1 MTPAVHGG
9 LVRLLTR
16 ALGVLQPAPAAR
28 ALTAAHVGA
37 LPTFLSLI
45 PVSDLVALATGNGT
59 VNNAF
64 DVAEA
69 GAALVARAFPP
80 AAITAEEVK
89 LGLEALQ
96 FLLDVAGLG
105 PSPFTL
111 QPGYRPITGGFAGAR
126 GHI

>member
-1 MTPAVHGG
+1 MSPVIRDGF
-9 LVRLLTR
+9 VRLLTQ
-16 ALGVLQPAPAAR
+16 ALGALAPAR
-28 ALTAAHVGA
+28 NSRSLTAAHVGA
-37 LPTFLSLI
+37 LPKFLSLI
-45 PVSDLVALATGNGT
+45 PVSELVALTTGNGT
-59 VNNAF
+59 VDDAL

-80 AAITAEEVK
+80 AAVTAEEVK

-96 FLLDVAGLG
+96 FLLDFAGLG
-105 PSPFTL
+105 PSPFRL

>member
-1 MTPAVHGG
+1 MNPAIRRA
-9 LVRLLTR
+9 LVRLLTQV
-16 ALGVLQPAPAAR
+16 LGVVEPAPVAR
-28 ALTAAHVGA
+28 SFTAAHVGA
-37 LPTFLSLI
+37 LPPFLSLI
-45 PVSDLVALATGNGT
+45 PVSDLVALATGSGT
-59 VNNAF
+59 VDNML

-80 AAITAEEVK
+80 AAITAGEVK

-105 PSPFTL
+105 PSPFKL
-111 QPGYRPITGGFAGAR
+111 RPGYRPIIGGFAGAR

>member
-1 MTPAVHGG
+1 MKGALQSA
-9 LVRLLTR
+9 LVRFLTQ
-16 ALGVLQPAPAAR
+16 ALAALQPAPAAPG
-28 ALTAAHVGA
+28 LTAAHIGA
-37 LPTFLSLI
+37 LPTFLSLM
-45 PVSDLVALATGNGT
+45 PVSDLVALATGQGT
-59 VNNAF
+59 VDDAL

-80 AAITAEEVK
+80 AAITAEEVR

-96 FLLDVAGLG
+96 LLVDFAGFG
-105 PSPFTL
+105 PSPFKL

>member
-1 MTPAVHGG
+1 VNPKIHGA
-9 LVRLLTR
+9 LVRLLTQ
-16 ALGVLQPAPAAR
+16 ALGAIEPALAAR
-28 ALTAAHVGA
+28 SLTAAHVGA
-37 LPTFLSLI
+37 LPTFLSLL
-45 PVSDLVALATGNGT
+45 PVSDLVALATGNGA
-59 VNNAF
+59 VNNVL

-105 PSPFTL
+105 PSPFKL

>member
-1 MTPAVHGG
+1 VNPKIHGA
-9 LVRLLTR
+9 LVRLLTQ
-16 ALGVLQPAPAAR
+16 ALGALEPAPAAR
-28 ALTAAHVGA
+28 SLTAAHVGA
-37 LPTFLSLI
+37 LPT
-45 PVSDLVALATGNGT
+45 
-59 VNNAF
+59 
-64 DVAEA
+64 A

-105 PSPFTL
+105 PSPLKL
-111 QPGYRPITGGFAGAR
+111 QPGYRPITGGFDGAR